1 MFYDDSYENEYT
13 SDNDS
18 YNIDEEFEET
28 YLDEPYEDDFMADTD
43 LQFEDNADDD
53 TSDYAVESEET
64 VMTDEPDIDEPDEIE
79 ECTEHI
85 DTTTYTEY
93 EETEEEQHNDNFN
106 SIETESEK
114 IEEPIEAE
122 ETTESEIEEHEEHEE
137 HEEEHEEHEEEKT
150 VDLLKDA
157 VVEQQSQEIEQ
168 QSQEIYSRDI
178 EEDEHSS
185 DTEDVDMTSNVDL
198 HGFKDEEFEFK
209 LDKHEEEISNDY
221 EEPIEEHHDEQEH
234 TEEHEI
240 NNETEE
246 DNDDDEII
254 DFGDIDIEEINK
266 SKENNNNIEEH
277 EEPEEEIHK
286 EIQEEPIEAEVNT
299 DDKVEVISEYIEE
312 TDEEYEDDIKEIDND
327 IETFEEHEHISRE
340 NHGEILIT
348 EKDRD
353 ENLAIEENSTIEE
366 SNNIKQDNE
375 SESLDATV
383 QYEDEKVSDN
393 KIGHVSDEIE
403 QQSDTT
409 DEHNVSQYLD
419 SKEDIELRAAGVSNL
434 RLQEILIEKIGYMPY
449 EVIKLS
455 RVQMLDIISK
465 EEKKRGNKK

>member
-1 MFYDDSYENEYT
+1 MFYNDSYENEYN

-53 TSDYAVESEET
+53 TSIYAVDSEET
-64 VMTDEPDIDEPDEIE
+64 VMTDEPDMDEPDEIE

-122 ETTESEIEEHEEHEE
+122 ENTESEIEEH
-137 HEEEHEEHEEEKT
+137 EEHEEHEEEKT

-185 DTEDVDMTSNVDL
+185 DNEDVDMTSNVDL

-209 LDKHEEEISNDY
+209 LDKHEEEIDNDF
-221 EEPIEEHHDEQEH
+221 EEHEEH
-234 TEEHEI
+234 TEETEHIEEHKI
-240 NNETEE
+240 DSKIEE
-246 DNDDDEII
+246 DDNDDEII

-266 SKENNNNIEEH
+266 SRENNNNIEEH
-277 EEPEEEIHK
+277 EEQEEQEEPEEIHE
-286 EIQEEPIEAEVNT
+286 EIQAEPIEAEVST
-299 DDKVEVISEYIEE
+299 DDKVEAISEYIEE
-312 TDEEYEDDIKEIDND
+312 TDEEYEDDIKEIDNN

-340 NHGEILIT
+340 NHDEILIT

-353 ENLAIEENSTIEE
+353 ENLDIEENNIVEE
-366 SNNIKQDNE
+366 NSENKQDNE
-375 SESLDATV
+375 SQGLDATI
-383 QYEDEKVSDN
+383 QYEDERVSDD

-419 SKEDIELRAAGVSNL
+419 SREDIELRAAGVSNL

-455 RVQMLDIISK
+455 RVQMLDIINK

>member
-1 MFYDDSYENEYT
+1 MFYDDSYENEYI

-18 YNIDEEFEET
+18 YNIDEGFEET

-53 TSDYAVESEET
+53 TSGYAVDSEET
-64 VMTDEPDIDEPDEIE
+64 VMTDEPDIDGPDE
-79 ECTEHI
+79 
-85 DTTTYTEY
+85 
-93 EETEEEQHNDNFN
+93 
-106 SIETESEK
+106 

-137 HEEEHEEHEEEKT
+137 EHEEHNEHEEEKT

-178 EEDEHSS
+178 EEDENSS
-185 DTEDVDMTSNVDL
+185 GTEDVDMTSNVDL

-221 EEPIEEHHDEQEH
+221 EEPIEEHHEEQEH

-246 DNDDDEII
+246 DDDDDEII

-277 EEPEEEIHK
+277 EEPEEEIHE

-299 DDKVEVISEYIEE
+299 DDKVEAISECIEE
-312 TDEEYEDDIKEIDND
+312 TDEEYEDDTKEIDNN
-327 IETFEEHEHISRE
+327 IETFEEHEHINRE
-340 NHGEILIT
+340 NHDEILIT

-353 ENLAIEENSTIEE
+353 ENLDIEENNTIEE

-419 SKEDIELRAAGVSNL
+419 SREDIELRAAGVSNL